1 MFRIG
6 LQESFFNVGM
16 KGKDMLFDRIFKL
29 LLNRFNFKIVSLPM
43 KLLIQSP
50 TDILITYLSVKLG
63 MDKIIIVLILAFLF

>member
-1 MFRIG
+1 
-6 LQESFFNVGM
+6 
-16 KGKDMLFDRIFKL
+16 MLFDRIFKL

-63 MDKIIIVLILAFLF
+63 MDKIIIVLILAFLFKKNSNVYI

>member
-6 LQESFFNVGM
+6 LQESFFNVGI
-16 KGKDMLFDRIFKL
+16 KGKDMIIDRIFKL
-29 LLNRFNFKIVSLPM
+29 ILNRYNFKIISLPM

-63 MDKIIIVLILAFLF
+63 MSKFIIVLILAFLL

>member
-1 MFRIG
+1 MSG
-6 LQESFFNVGM
+6 LLASFFKVGNL
-16 KGKDMLFDRIFKL
+16 GKDILIDRIFTL

-63 MDKIIIVLILAFLF
+63 MDKIIIVLILAFLL

>member
-1 MFRIG
+1 
-6 LQESFFNVGM
+6 M

-63 MDKIIIVLILAFLF
+63 MDKIIIVLILAFLFKKN